1 MTRNRAAGALTDLML
16 VDARVYAAVAG
27 TRTPVLD
34 PVMRRLSRAAN
45 HSKLSIG
52 CAALLALT
60 GGSRGRRAA
69 VDGLASVGATSVV
82 TNLAVKPLARR
93 ARPDRTGHR
102 VVLARH
108 VRMPRS
114 SAFPSGHTASAFA
127 FATAVGHDLPA
138 AGVPLRALAT
148 AVAYS
153 RVHTGVHYPSD
164 TIAGALLGTV
174 IAQTTT
180 WAAESRL
187 ADHGPPDRGDAPM
200 GPGDGGF

>member
-1 MTRNRAAGALTDLML
+1 MTRDRAARALSGVML
-16 VDARVYAAVAG
+16 LDARVYAAVAG

-34 PVMRRLSRAAN
+34 SVMRRLSQAAN

-52 CAALLALT
+52 CAALLALI
-60 GGSRGRRAA
+60 GGSRGRRVA
-69 VDGLASVGATSVV
+69 VDGLASVGATSVI

-93 ARPDRTGHR
+93 TRPDRTGAR
-102 VVLARH
+102 VALVRH

-114 SAFPSGHTASAFA
+114 SAFPSGHAASAFA

-138 AGVPLRALAT
+138 TAVPLQALAA

-153 RVHTGVHYPSD
+153 RVHTGVHHPSD

-174 IAQTTT
+174 IARTT
-180 WAAESRL
+180 ARALDSRL
-187 ADHGPPDRGDAPM
+187 ADHGPPDRGDAPT
-200 GPGDGGF
+200 GPDGGGF